1 MINVNKLVQDGISL
15 RNQGS
20 YSKAR
25 LKFTEAIQVEPF
37 NSNYYRQYGQ
47 LSYLLGE
54 HRYAF
59 AAYLSAL
66 HIEVAKVE
74 HYGLTEE
81 SKPLY
86 DRLPSKI
93 KKSLP
98 VKGALMLYYDTNTL
112 RHLAHAI
119 ADFDEEMMS
128 KEPQLLAFKQLYE
141 ADLKGDYKSLQSLMG
156 VFNRSLDDI
165 REEEA
170 EFYIYI
176 GRELALEWIKWKQID
191 NLDVGQLYFP

>member
-1 MINVNKLVQDGISL
+1 MIDINTLVQDGVSL
-15 RNQGS
+15 RDQGS

-25 LKFTEAIQVEPF
+25 LKFTEAIQAEPF

-54 HRYAF
+54 NQYAV

-66 HIEVAKVE
+66 HIEIAKIE

-81 SKPLY
+81 LKPLY
-86 DRLPSKI
+86 DRLPNSVKQD
-93 KKSLP
+93 LP
-98 VKGALMLYYDTNTL
+98 VKGAMLFYYDTNTL

-141 ADLKGDYKSLQSLMG
+141 ADLKGDYKTLQSLMD
-156 VFNRSLDDI
+156 VYNRTLDDI

-170 EFYIYI
+170 TFYIKI
-176 GRELALEWIKWKQID
+176 GQELALEWIKWNEID